1 MATHFS
7 ILAWRIPWAE
17 EPGGLQSIGSQKSW
31 TRINNLACMY
41 KILFYSIIL
50 LHYFTVSHVQ
60 VFNLHVVLHGRYYL
74 HLQTRKLRLREIRL
88 LIPKHTRHKC
98 QKQGCQAP
106 HPVFASH
113 SRLPWAVPLPAAYN
127 VLKIFSFL
135 QLLLSVYISSLQQT
149 LMQCTPLLSLSHLH
163 CSAHLPRFWHLH

>member
-1 MATHFS
+1 MNIYELVNKYINAGYS
-7 ILAWRIPWAE
+7 DDDAIPKVA
-17 EPGGLQSIGSQKSW
+17 QD
-31 TRINNLACMY
+31 
-41 KILFYSIIL
+41 IIL

-60 VFNLHVVLHGRYYL
+60 VFNLHAVLHGRYYL

-127 VLKIFSFL
+127 VLKIF
-135 QLLLSVYISSLQQT
+135 
-149 LMQCTPLLSLSHLH
+149 
-163 CSAHLPRFWHLH
+163 